1 MEDNFMM
8 DYILLAGIALNY
20 TGSAKMFMEICKA
33 KPLETDPEEYLQFK
47 MFVTGVA
54 ATFGS
59 LYLYLFF
66 NPEFIVPILIFGAAL
81 KSWAFI
87 TSLFLYRMKRLSF
100 KAFSE
105 FGLSNGIVAVLFWV
119 LIGWKWPG

>member
-1 MEDNFMM
+1 MEGIFVM
-8 DYILLAGIALNY
+8 DYILLAGATLNY
-20 TGSAKMFMEICKA
+20 TGSAKMFMEICKT

-47 MFVTGVA
+47 IFVTGVA

-66 NPEFIVPILIFGAAL
+66 NPEFIVPFLLFGAAL

-87 TSLFLYRMKRLSF
+87 TSLFLFSRKILRI
-100 KAFSE
+100 KAFAE
-105 FGLSNGIVAVLFWV
+105 FGISNGIVAVLFWI

>member
-1 MEDNFMM
+1 ME
-8 DYILLAGIALNY
+8 
-20 TGSAKMFMEICKA
+20 TCKTQ
-33 KPLETDPEEYLQFK
+33 PRGTDSDEYLQLK
-47 MFVTGVA
+47 LFVTGVA

-66 NPEFIVPILIFGAAL
+66 NPEFIVPFLLFGAAL

-87 TSLFLYRMKRLSF
+87 TSLFLFSRKILRI
-100 KAFSE
+100 KAFAE
-105 FGLSNGIVAVLFWV
+105 FGISNGIVAVLFWI

>member
-1 MEDNFMM
+1 MM
-8 DYILLAGIALNY
+8 DYILLAGAALNF
-20 TGSAKMFMEICKA
+20 TGSLKMFREICKA
-33 KPLETDPEEYLQFK
+33 PPLESDSEEYLQLK
-47 MFVTGVA
+47 LFVAGVA

-59 LYLYLFF
+59 LYVYLFF
-66 NPEFIVPILIFGAAL
+66 NPALIVPILIFGAAL

-87 TSLFLYRMKRLSF
+87 TSLVLYRMKLLRF